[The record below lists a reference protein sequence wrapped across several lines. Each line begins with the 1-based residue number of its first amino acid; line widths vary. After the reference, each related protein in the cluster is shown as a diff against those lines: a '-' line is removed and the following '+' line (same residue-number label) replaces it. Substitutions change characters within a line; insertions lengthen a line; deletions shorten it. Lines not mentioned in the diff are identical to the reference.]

1 MADLPEVPFAR
12 LDVELPDYE
21 KPDGTRA
28 SQPFSRS
35 SHALFRRDTLKSDGE
50 GGGARTDYF
59 KRHLVR
65 IFEETGKPVPYR
77 FVDSLGRRRSMDGG
91 CLKFVGPDG
100 QDVAEFE
107 YKNGYIVAV
116 MPKPEL
122 QVLYGVRS
130 AIATDVEAILQT
142 SNLSPTERKQLIDAR
157 IGQGKFRA
165 SVMARWGNRCAVTS
179 CDLGIV
185 VRASHILPWREADN
199 AERLDPEN
207 GLPLIATLDAL
218 FDAGLIS
225 FSDTGEMLVSRSVI
239 ENQHN
244 LIGKA
249 ERLSR
254 KPGQRMRQYLAGHRR
269 SYGFER

>member
-1 MADLPEVPFAR
+1 MPDLPEVPFAR

-50 GGGARTDYF
+50 GDGPRTDYF
-59 KRHLVR
+59 KHHLVR
-65 IFEETGKPVPYR
+65 IFEEIGKPVPYR
-77 FVDSLGRRRSMDGG
+77 FTDSLGRPRSMDGG

-100 QDVAEFE
+100 QNVAEFE

-116 MPKPEL
+116 TPKLEL
-122 QVLYGVRS
+122 LVRHGVRS
-130 AIATDVEAILQT
+130 SVATDIEAILHARA
-142 SNLSPTERKQLIDAR
+142 LSPTERKQLIDAR
-157 IGQGKFRA
+157 IGQGQFRT
-165 SVMARWGNRCAVTS
+165 SVMARWGNKCAVTS
-179 CDLGIV
+179 CDLHIV
-185 VRASHILPWREADN
+185 VRASHILPWRDADN

-225 FSDTGEMLVSRSVI
+225 FSDTGEMLVNQSVL

-249 ERLSR
+249 KRLSR
-254 KPGQRMRQYLAGHRR
+254 KPGERMQQYLAGHRR
-269 SYGFER
+269 SFGFQH

>member
-12 LDVELPDYE
+12 LGVEIPDYE

-50 GGGARTDYF
+50 GDGARTDYF
-59 KRHLVR
+59 KHHLVR
-65 IFEETGKPVPYR
+65 IFEEIGKAVPYR
-77 FVDSLGRRRSMDGG
+77 FVDSLGRSRSMDGG

-100 QDVAEFE
+100 QNVADFD

-116 MPKPEL
+116 TPKPEL
-122 QVLYGVRS
+122 LALYGVRS
-130 AIATDVEAILQT
+130 PVAADVEAILQT
-142 SNLSPTERKQLIDAR
+142 SSLSPTERKQLVDAR
-157 IGQGKFRA
+157 IGQGQFRT
-165 SVMARWGNRCAVTS
+165 SVMARWENKCAVTS
-179 CDLGIV
+179 CDLRIV
-185 VRASHILPWREADN
+185 VRASHILPWRHAGN

-225 FSDTGEMLVSRSVI
+225 FSDTGEMLVSRSVL

-244 LIGKA
+244 LIGEA
-249 ERLSR
+249 QRLSR